1 MSSQPSSSER
11 IAWETNRRTRLAV
24 PAVAGGILY
33 LIGAILLNAAL
44 SALPAVG
51 LLQGLSPALAGHRA
65 PAVSPRAP
73 EVAYLS
79 KHALYL
85 IVSSLLTALAIAVLV
100 LVLVL
105 IVDATRYRRPESWP
119 PARLVVLIAGSG
131 FALVNVVHWVAL
143 ALLSHSFTHSHNQS
157 SKAVDRAL
165 LVSGG
170 LGVTLQTL
178 GLFLALGLAVGM
190 IVAMVGAMRTGLLPR
205 WLAVLGIFSGLLFLP
220 LFGSATFQ
228 LIPSFWL
235 AATGILLL
243 GRLPSG
249 DPPAWAAG
257 ESIPWPSG
265 AEMRARRGASSNGDS
280 RGGVD
285 GPAEPVMP
293 QSSRARKRKRNR

>member
-1 MSSQPSSSER
+1 MSSQPSTSEQ

-44 SALPAVG
+44 SELPAVG
-51 LLQGLSPALAGHRA
+51 LIQGLSPALAGHRG

-85 IVSSLLTALAIAVLV
+85 IVSSVLTALAIAVLV
-100 LVLVL
+100 LVLML

-119 PARLVVLIAGSG
+119 PARLVVLVGGSA
-131 FALVNVVHWVAL
+131 FALVNIAHWVAL
-143 ALLSHSFTHSHNQS
+143 VVLSHSFTHSHSQS
-157 SKAVDRAL
+157 GKAVDRAL
-165 LVSGG
+165 LISGG

-178 GLFLALGLAVGM
+178 GLLLALALAIGM
-190 IVAMVGAMRTGLLPR
+190 IAAMVGAMRAGLLPR
-205 WLAVLGIFSGLLFLP
+205 WLAVLGILSGLLFLP
-220 LFGSATFQ
+220 LFGATLQ
-228 LIPSFWL
+228 LVTAFWM

-243 GRLPSG
+243 GRLPGG

-257 ESIPWPSG
+257 EAIPWPSG
-265 AEMRARRGASSNGDS
+265 AEMRAQRGASSNGAS
-280 RGGVD
+280 RGGD
-285 GPAEPVMP
+285 SAPAEPVMP